1 MVPMRRLNGWQR
13 IGLVLS
19 ALWGLF
25 VTVFFALEYAGG
37 GGIFDTRPHFI
48 NTLLV
53 DDPLDPSF
61 LDSFSLFLG
70 RPPKF
75 VMVLVTVVLPIVGGW
90 LLAYMVV
97 WTLKWVMAGFK
108 ERKKL

>member
-1 MVPMRRLNGWQR
+1 MRRLNGWQR

-25 VTVFFALEYAGG
+25 VTVFFAFEYGG
-37 GGIFDTRPHFI
+37 GGIFDTRPRFI
-48 NTLLV
+48 NTLL
-53 DDPLDPSF
+53 DDPSF

-70 RPPKF
+70 GPPKF
-75 VMVLVTVVLPIVGGW
+75 VMVLVTVVLPVVGGW
-90 LLAYMVV
+90 LLAYVVV